1 MTVQTDPLHRFFVAS
16 SSPVELVLSQN
27 GNGLEATKSSS
38 ELELDDSQNI
48 LGQVYLIQY
57 NLDVGKTPWLFLTHH
72 SHLLRVFQGP
82 GQEKGYSDI

>member
-1 MTVQTDPLHRFFVAS
+1 MLMIVQPGPLRRFFVAS
-16 SSPVELVLSQN
+16 SSPVELVLSQI

-57 NLDVGKTPWLFLTHH
+57 NLDVGETPWLIFTHQPYL
-72 SHLLRVFQGP
+72 SRMF
-82 GQEKGYSDI
+82 